1 MGTNVKT
8 DGVNRVGVFMDAR
21 HTDAFDSLRVDS
33 FTPMAGWT
41 FAYNINPALITTET
55 DGANGEV
62 THSGNH
68 ARLSTGAAA
77 SSYAQIQTRKASR
90 YIPGVGGLVR
100 FTAVFSEPTEGSQQ
114 LIGLFDDQNGWG
126 FGYDGLKFGVFRRS
140 LGVDYWAYQDDWNVE
155 TYDRL
160 DPTKGN
166 VYQIEYRWLGYGAQ
180 LFAIEDWETGAVDV
194 VHRVDYANRYAVT
207 SIDNPNL
214 PLTARAENTTNE
226 TDMVL
231 RTPSAIAGL
240 DGDAYNDAVST
251 IIATD
256 VQTVSI
262 ASDTE
267 EAILTLRNPS
277 TYKSKNNRLFVQA
290 LRLSFATD
298 GTKDVVF
305 RIYANATITGG
316 TYNDLN
322 TEVTPIQRNTT
333 MTGFSNGVQI
343 GTFILG
349 KVESEIVD
357 LTGSQF
363 KGFPGEEITITA
375 ISDNSSDVSAGV
387 TFRQFL

>member
-256 VQTVSI
+256 VQTVPI
-262 ASDTE
+262 ASDTK
-267 EAILTLRNPS
+267 EAILT
-277 TYKSKNNRLFVQA
+277 RLGDGSVVAFENYCMHWTDV
-290 LRLSFATD
+290 RLDRGSGAPVRDGELVCAKHGATFERDSGICNFGPCEGARLQTVDVAVED
-298 GTKDVVF
+298 GTVVLVDDGVEFVRVGEAESDDVD
-305 RIYANATITGG
+305 
-316 TYNDLN
+316 DLS
-322 TEVTPIQRNTT
+322 TSPGDRL
-333 MTGFSNGVQI
+333 GF
-343 GTFILG
+343 
-349 KVESEIVD
+349 
-357 LTGSQF
+357 
-363 KGFPGEEITITA
+363 
-375 ISDNSSDVSAGV
+375 
-387 TFRQFL
+387 